1 MNLEGL
7 KKSMKQQEGQRSVK
21 KYIVLFILLVLV
33 VIFIVLK
40 GADIE
45 SVWLFLQFGNT
56 IGDRRTA
63 IAAICDEQ
71 R

>member
-1 MNLEGL
+1 ML
-7 KKSMKQQEGQRSVK
+7 KAQGYEFRRIEESMKQQEGQRSVK

-45 SVWLFLQFGNT
+45 SVWNAMKMRIRNG
-56 IGDRRTA
+56 
-63 IAAICDEQ
+63 
-71 R
+71 

>member
-1 MNLEGL
+1 
-7 KKSMKQQEGQRSVK
+7 MKV
-21 KYIVLFILLVLV
+21 LVLSGRFGMGHE
-33 VIFIVLK
+33 ICIY
-40 GADIE
+40 
-45 SVWLFLQFGNT
+45 WLFLQFGNT